1 LFRSSFSTMASQP
14 LYKVAIDIPAD
25 VFREAKEA
33 GPNDRGMYSLAASLW
48 TNDRKTNDSQPS
60 FTGQVQVKGKVDGAK
75 GYASMWDNSGK
86 ASGGGKK
93 AASDDLF

>member
-1 LFRSSFSTMASQP
+1 
-14 LYKVAIDIPAD
+14 
-25 VFREAKEA
+25 
-33 GPNDRGMYSLAASLW
+33 MYSLAASLW

-60 FTGQVQVKGKVDGAK
+60 FTGQVQVKGKIDGAK

-86 ASGGGKK
+86 AGGGKK

>member
-1 LFRSSFSTMASQP
+1 MASQP

-33 GPNDRGMYSLAASLW
+33 GPNDRGMYSLQASLW
-48 TNDRKTNDSQPS
+48 TNERKTSDAQPG
-60 FTGQVQVKGKVDGAK
+60 FTGQVQVKGKMDGAK

-86 ASGGGKK
+86 AGGGTSKK
-93 AASDDLF
+93 ASDDLF